1 MGETAAPEKLLEL
14 VASDA
19 CNQVPHEDRARGIL
33 GLGVEGLHHV
43 RGQVVL
49 RHHAN
54 SCIYAPKSR
63 DRPAQPSSNLGSEAL
78 LLLHAEES

>member
-1 MGETAAPEKLLEL
+1 VGETAAPEKLLEL

-54 SCIYAPKSR
+54 SWNAPKSR